1 MESAIIGLLVFE
13 GFALFVIIILLMRI
27 TRKIDM
33 SVYWKE
39 LLDAKVKAIIY
50 KMRSDES

>member
-1 MESAIIGLLVFE
+1 MESAIIGLLIFD
-13 GFALFVIIILLMRI
+13 GFALFVIIILLIRI

-33 SVYWKE
+33 GPVWKE
-39 LLDAKVKAIIY
+39 LLDNKVKAIIY